1 MIKAK
6 YIDKS
11 VRKNRLRKSI
21 RKTINGDPKRPRM
34 IIFRSNKYLYTQVYD
49 DLNGKVLTHAST
61 LEKEVRAKLKSTKNM
76 DAAKVMGEVIAE
88 RLKKLKIKTVI
99 FDRNVYSYA
108 GRVKTFADSAREK
121 GIKF

>member
-6 YIDKS
+6 YIDKKI
-11 VRKNRLRKSI
+11 RKNRLRKSI
-21 RKTINGDPKRPRM
+21 RKTVNGDAKRPRM
-34 IIFRSNKYLYTQVYD
+34 IIFRSNKYLYTQIYD
-49 DLNGKVLTHAST
+49 DLNGKILAHAST
-61 LEKEVRAKLKSTKNM
+61 LEKDVRAKLKSTKNM

-88 RLKKLKIKTVI
+88 RLKKLKIKSVV